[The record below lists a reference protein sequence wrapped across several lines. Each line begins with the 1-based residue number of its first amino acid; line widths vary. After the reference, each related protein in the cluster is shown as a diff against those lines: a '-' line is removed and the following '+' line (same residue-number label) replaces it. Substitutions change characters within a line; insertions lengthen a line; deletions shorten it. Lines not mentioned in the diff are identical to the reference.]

1 MKRVALVQEWMTSYA
16 GSERV
21 LEQLIALFPSAD
33 VFAVADFL
41 PPGERSFLGG
51 RQPRTSWVQRLP
63 WARRG
68 VQKYLPLMPM
78 AVESLDLSGY
88 DVVISS
94 SHAVAKGVL
103 TGPDQIH
110 LCYCHSPARYAWDLQ
125 HQYLRESGLTRGWK
139 AVAARAMLHYFRLWD
154 ARTANGVDRFI
165 ANSSYIARRIRKTYG
180 RESAVLPPPVDTQTY
195 RPGGAR
201 GEDFFTASRL
211 VPYKRIDVLVEAFRS
226 LPGRRL
232 VVAGAGPML
241 ERIRAKAPENVVFLG
256 RVSGPEMVE
265 RMQTAKAFV
274 FAAEEDFGIVIAEAQ
289 ACGTPVICYGAGG
302 ARDIVVEGETGL
314 FFEPQTPA
322 AAAAAIRR
330 FEETQRRFDPQRIR
344 ANAERFSAEQFRA
357 GFARIYSETAGELP
371 ESFGFEV
378 RDERR
383 GIVRDDAVHA
393 GIDELVP
400 NLG

>member
-41 PPGERSFLGG
+41 PQGERSFLGG

-63 WARRG
+63 GARRG
-68 VQKYLPLMPM
+68 VQKYLPLMPL

-125 HQYLRESGLTRGWK
+125 HQYLRESGLARGWK
-139 AVAARAMLHYFRLWD
+139 GMAARAMLHYFRLWD

-165 ANSSYIARRIRKTYG
+165 ANSTYIARRIRKTYG
-180 RESAVLPPPVDTQTY
+180 RESAVLAPPVDTQTY
-195 RPGGAR
+195 RPGRAR
-201 GEDFFTASRL
+201 SEDYFTASRL
-211 VPYKRIDVLVEAFRS
+211 VPYKRIDVLVDAFRS

-232 VVAGAGPML
+232 LVAGAGPML
-241 ERIRAKAPENVVFLG
+241 ERIRATAPENVVFLG
-256 RVSGPEMVE
+256 RVSGAEMVE

-274 FAAEEDFGIVIAEAQ
+274 FAAEEDFGIVMAEAQ

-302 ARDIVVEGETGL
+302 ARDIVLEGETGL
-314 FFEPQTPA
+314 FFESQTPA

-344 ANAERFSAEQFRA
+344 ANAERFSAVEFRA
-357 GFARIYSETAGELP
+357 GFARIYSEATGELP
-371 ESFGFEV
+371 EALGFEV
-378 RDERR
+378 RDQRR
-383 GIVRDDAVHA
+383 GVVRDDAVHA
-393 GIDELVP
+393 GVDQLVP